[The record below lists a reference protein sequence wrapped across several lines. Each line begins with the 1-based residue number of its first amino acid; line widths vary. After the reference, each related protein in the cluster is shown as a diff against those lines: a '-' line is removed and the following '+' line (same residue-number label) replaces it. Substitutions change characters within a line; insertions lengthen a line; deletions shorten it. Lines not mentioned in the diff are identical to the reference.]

1 MTLFR
6 SLVLLLA
13 CVSVA
18 RAQIPAFAATSRVPP
33 AKGEQIAVLAGG
45 CFWGVDAVFKH
56 VKGVSGV
63 VSGYSGGGA
72 ATARYGVV
80 STGMTGHAESVQITY
95 DPSQISYG
103 ELLRIF
109 FSVAHDPTQLNRQ
122 GPDEGSQYRA
132 AISYASEAE
141 KETAQASI
149 DQLNKAHGLPA
160 ATVPPVPP

>member
-6 SLVLLLA
+6 SVVPLLA

-18 RAQIPAFAATSRVPP
+18 QAQIPAFAATSRVPP

-80 STGMTGHAESVQITY
+80 STGMTGHAESVQDRKSTRLNSSH
-95 DPSQISYG
+95 DQISYAVFC
-103 ELLRIF
+103 L
-109 FSVAHDPTQLNRQ
+109 
-122 GPDEGSQYRA
+122 
-132 AISYASEAE
+132 
-141 KETAQASI
+141 
-149 DQLNKAHGLPA
+149 
-160 ATVPPVPP
+160 

>member
-1 MTLFR
+1 MSRFP
-6 SLVLLLA
+6 SLMCNLA
-13 CVSVA
+13 FDVA
-18 RAQIPAFAATSRVPP
+18 AGFLAGNAAQAQIPAFAAASPVPP
-33 AKGEQIAVLAGG
+33 AKGEQIAVFAGG

-56 VKGVSGV
+56 VQGVSSV

-109 FSVAHDPTQLNRQ
+109 FSVAFEPIHLNRHDPVV
-122 GPDEGSQYRA
+122 GSHYR
-132 AISYASEAE
+132 SE
-141 KETAQASI
+141 I
-149 DQLNKAHGLPA
+149 FNP
-160 ATVPPVPP
+160 